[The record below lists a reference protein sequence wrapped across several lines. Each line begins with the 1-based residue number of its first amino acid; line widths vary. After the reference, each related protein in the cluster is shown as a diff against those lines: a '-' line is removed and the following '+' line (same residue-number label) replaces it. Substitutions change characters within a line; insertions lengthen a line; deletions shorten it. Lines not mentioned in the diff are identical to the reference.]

1 MAFGYERKKKL
12 RELALHLIEVTAYRK
27 ERPKVQTKAIA
38 EAKKKGIMR
47 ARGKKLTMVDGKPF
61 FKGLKK
67 KGKLKKFSSLF

>member
-1 MAFGYERKKKL
+1 
-12 RELALHLIEVTAYRK
+12 VTAYRK
-27 ERPKVQTKAIA
+27 EIPKVQTKAIA

-47 ARGKKLTMVDGKPF
+47 ARGKKLTLVDGKPF